1 MKLVLAFLLIIV
13 GGSACSNQITITTEQ
28 MKTATPFALPPTW
41 TPDLI
46 SPAESTLIQPS
57 ALGSGTGQVLL
68 INGWPT
74 NSFPTDPAKITSV
87 TLEDNILKINV
98 TYQGDCQEHTFELY
112 AETAFLQSNPGQGL
126 LYLSHDAHDDA
137 CTENVETLLSFDL
150 TPLDKERNDPRERPL
165 LLRIYEPIGG
175 SFANDLFMPLIEWP

>member
-1 MKLVLAFLLIIV
+1 MKP
-13 GGSACSNQITITTEQ
+13 
-28 MKTATPFALPPTW
+28 ATPFALPPTW

-68 INGWPT
+68 INEWPT

-98 TYQGDCQEHTFELY
+98 TYQGDCQEHIFDVY